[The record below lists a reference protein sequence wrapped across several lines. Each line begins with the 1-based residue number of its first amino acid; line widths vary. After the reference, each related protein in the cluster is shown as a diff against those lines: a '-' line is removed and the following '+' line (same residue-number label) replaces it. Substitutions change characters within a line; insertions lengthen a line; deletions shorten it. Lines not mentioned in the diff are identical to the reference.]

1 MTDELNVRT
10 DDGVCT
16 LEIDNRAKRNAITIP
31 HVEAI
36 VAELDALADREDVRA
51 VVIRGAGPKAF
62 CSGYDISKLSEDI
75 ATRGRKLE
83 RMADV
88 IYHHP
93 YPTIAMLNGA
103 TIGAGF
109 LIATACDLRVAVAGA
124 SIGVPSAKLGV
135 IYTSRGIELAVEV
148 AGTAATKELL
158 FVGETVTAERARD
171 MGLVNHVVDR
181 DELEDHTYDIAT
193 RIASNAPLS
202 LTGTKEIIHAL
213 RDSAT
218 FDETDEEWI
227 AELRQRAFDSRDHE
241 EGKRAFAE
249 NRDPEFEGR

>member
-1 MTDELNVRT
+1 
-10 DDGVCT
+10 
-16 LEIDNRAKRNAITIP
+16 
-31 HVEAI
+31 
-36 VAELDALADREDVRA
+36 
-51 VVIRGAGPKAF
+51 
-62 CSGYDISKLSEDI
+62 
-75 ATRGRKLE
+75 
-83 RMADV
+83 MADA
-88 IYHHP
+88 IYQHP

-103 TIGAGF
+103 AIGAGF

-135 IYTSRGIELAVEV
+135 IYTSRGIELAREV

-193 RIASNAPLS
+193 RIAANAPLS

-213 RDSAT
+213 TDSAT

-227 AELRQRAFDSRDHE
+227 ADLRQRAFDSRDHE